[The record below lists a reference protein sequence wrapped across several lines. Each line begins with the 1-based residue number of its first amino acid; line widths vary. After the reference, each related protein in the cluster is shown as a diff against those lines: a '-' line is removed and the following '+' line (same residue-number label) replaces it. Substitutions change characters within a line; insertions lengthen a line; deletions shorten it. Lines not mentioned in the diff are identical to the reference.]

1 MFAMIDLGYIAVTAF
16 ICLRY
21 HNQFVAAWRHL
32 VAWVHGAES
41 YAVYLEGKA
50 AKLVTKADA
59 IKSVAASA
67 ATTFQGEAVK
77 TAAAITEA
85 AKS

>member
-1 MFAMIDLGYIAVTAF
+1 MFAMVDIAYIGVTAF

-21 HNQFVAAWRHL
+21 HGNFVAAWQHI

-41 YAVYLEGKA
+41 YAAYLQGKA
-50 AKLVTKADA
+50 AKLMTKADA
-59 IKSVAASA
+59 IKSAAA
-67 ATTFQGEAVK
+67 K
-77 TAAAITEA
+77 TASAITEA